1 MKAGFDAFFDSLNT
15 LPAVITPM
23 IKEGFASAG
32 LDTDA
37 LAETIVGSIANDYVG
52 DKDNITDDH
61 FVTLPF
67 ANELMSVSII
77 AAEQNSKSPLY
88 DLQGRRLGGYP
99 LKGVYIQSGRK
110 VVKK

>member
-15 LPAVITPM
+15 LPTVITPM
-23 IKEGFASAG
+23 IKEGFASSG

-52 DKDNITDDH
+52 DKDNVTDDH

-110 VVKK
+110 VVK